1 MEPSA
6 LPAFS
11 APSGVSSAPSF
22 AASAADTA
30 AIAFAP
36 ANKPTTSA
44 ATGLK
49 NFVGNFVVMSF
60 PSSRSERELERGRD
74 VVAIVDVIP
83 ASGAAELGPRHVD
96 FPFRLKVRG

>member
-30 AIAFAP
+30 AMAGRA
-36 ANKPTTSA
+36 
-44 ATGLK
+44 
-49 NFVGNFVVMSF
+49 
-60 PSSRSERELERGRD
+60 ERDSRD
-74 VVAIVDVIP
+74 VATMNRSFLNMVIP
-83 ASGAAELGPRHVD
+83 LVA
-96 FPFRLKVRG
+96 VRTRT

>member
-30 AIAFAP
+30 AKAGAP
-36 ANKPTTSA
+36 NMIPATSDR
-44 ATGLK
+44 
-49 NFVGNFVVMSF
+49 SF
-60 PSSRSERELERGRD
+60 LIMVYPSPRSERVLERGRD
-74 VVAIVDVIP
+74 EVAVVDVVETP
-83 ASGAAELGPRHVD
+83 GAAELGP
-96 FPFRLKVRG
+96 